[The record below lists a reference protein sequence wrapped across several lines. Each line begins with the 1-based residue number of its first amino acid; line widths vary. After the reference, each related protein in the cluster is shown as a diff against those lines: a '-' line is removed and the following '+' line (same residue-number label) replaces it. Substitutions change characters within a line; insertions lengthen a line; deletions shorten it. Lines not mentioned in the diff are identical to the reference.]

1 MTVIAIRTVIIYVYL
16 ILALRVT
23 GKRQIGE
30 LQPIE
35 LVVTLLISDLAVIPM
50 QESSIPLIS
59 GLVPIAVLVC
69 LELILSTLMMKSGK
83 LSTLISGNPVVVI
96 QDGVVQQNALRQ
108 LRLGIDDLS
117 ESLRQQQVFD
127 MKAVSC
133 AVAETSGKIS
143 VFLNPKSKEKA
154 PAVPVVN
161 DGQPVAWGLSFCG
174 FDEQW
179 LEEELATREM
189 AMDGVLFMS
198 ADETGIVQIVEKEV
212 GR

>member
-1 MTVIAIRTVIIYVYL
+1 MTVIAIRTVIIYIFL

-69 LELILSTLMMKSGK
+69 LELILSVVMMKSVK

-96 QDGVVQQNALRQ
+96 QNGVVHQNALRQ
-108 LRLGIDDLS
+108 LRLGMDDLT
-117 ESLRQQQVFD
+117 ESLRQQNVFD
-127 MKAVSC
+127 IQTVLC
-133 AVAETSGKIS
+133 AVAETNGKIS
-143 VFLNPKSKEKA
+143 LFLDPDAQEKA
-154 PAVPVVN
+154 PAVPIVN
-161 DGQPVAWGLSFCG
+161 DGQAVSWGLAFCG
-174 FDEQW
+174 FTKEW
-179 LEEELATREM
+179 LEQQLLSRRITIDE
-189 AMDGVLFMS
+189 VLFMS
-198 ADETGIVQIVEKEV
+198 ADENGVVNLIKKELIT
-212 GR
+212 